1 MLAKKCDRCGG
12 YYDRYHYLSQIANHK
27 ANGIILVDDDNDND
41 NTCISRKYID
51 LCPKCLTDFESWM
64 TKIPERS
71 VTNAER

>member
-1 MLAKKCDRCGG
+1 MGLAKKCDRCGI
-12 YYDRYHYLSQIANHK
+12 YYDQRNISFKKQSI
-27 ANGIILVDDDNDND
+27 NGIVLAD
-41 NTCISRKYID
+41 RKVNNESQFGRMNID

>member
-27 ANGIILVDDDNDND
+27 ANGIVLADFNDNED
-41 NTCISRKYID
+41 TYYNRKDID
-51 LCPKCLTDFESWM
+51 LCPKCLNDFQSWM

-71 VTNAER
+71 VTNAE